1 MVLGQATDYGLQP
14 INPYL
19 ITRKAVRVEGAIA
32 GVAPFSYIVRSL
44 EAMNSIVPY
53 PVEKLIT
60 HRYALEDINEAFK
73 AHETYAAMIPVVLPN
88 G

>member
-1 MVLGQATDYGLQP
+1 
-14 INPYL
+14 
-19 ITRKAVRVEGAIA
+19 
-32 GVAPFSYIVRSL
+32 PFSYIVRSL